1 MGTKIK
7 LQSCFALS
15 EMMILPEGVETIS
28 HLLRHIGGMIDFS
41 FMDPESGDLEEDFEV
56 IINGKEIWFYP
67 TTLNTPLNEGDL
79 VELYMVPLGGG

>member
-7 LQSCFALS
+7 IQSCFALPEAMS
-15 EMMILPEGVETIS
+15 LPDGLQTMT
-28 HLLRHIGGMIDFS
+28 HLLRHIGGMIDINFIN
-41 FMDPESGDLEEDFEV
+41 PESGDLEDDFEV

-67 TTLNTPLNEGDL
+67 EKLDTPLNEGDL